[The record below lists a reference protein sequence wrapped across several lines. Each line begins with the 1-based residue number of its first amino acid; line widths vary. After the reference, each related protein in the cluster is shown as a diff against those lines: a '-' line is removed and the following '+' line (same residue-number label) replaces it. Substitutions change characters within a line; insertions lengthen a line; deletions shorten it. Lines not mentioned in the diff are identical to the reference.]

1 MWLIERFF
9 ILVAVLICGALLFVS
24 VSPSRRRTLV
34 ALWGAED
41 RSTPAAVRD
50 ANDQPQA
57 GVVTAV
63 AASRPQPEPTFT
75 ANSFCMACHA
85 DFDEEELALDH
96 EVFGIGCERCHGE
109 SLRHRS
115 DEANITPPE
124 LMYAKERINPMC
136 MMCHPRQ
143 DLRDTKDHLPILEA
157 GLSTFEEAVPTG
169 DDVQKY
175 CTDCH
180 GHDHRMKVRT
190 IRWDKATGALLA
202 PEPAPQPPPAPEPT
216 PVPGPENVGPL
227 DPNAASST
235 QPTKTANP

>member
-1 MWLIERFF
+1 MRIVERFL
-9 ILVAVLICGALLFVS
+9 IMVAIVTCGSLLFVS
-24 VSPSRRRTLV
+24 VSRSRQKV
-34 ALWGAED
+34 
-41 RSTPAAVRD
+41 PAAGPD
-50 ANDQPQA
+50 AIDPPGTA
-57 GVVTAV
+57 VVTAA
-63 AASRPQPEPTFT
+63 AASAPTPAPSFT
-75 ANSFCMACHA
+75 ANSFCMACHL

-96 EVFGIGCERCHGE
+96 EVFGVGCERCHGE

-143 DLRDTKDHLPILEA
+143 DIRDTKEHLPILEA

-180 GHDHRMKVRT
+180 GHDHHMKVRT
-190 IRWDKATGALLA
+190 IRWDKATGTLLPPA
-202 PEPAPQPPPAPEPT
+202 APQEPPPTAEALPN
-216 PVPGPENVGPL
+216 PGPEDGGQPE
-227 DPNAASST
+227 PNAPASAE
-235 QPTKTANP
+235 PTKTANP